1 MIDASRAQ
9 RWGTGAKG
17 RARRPGR
24 LAQGAPRRVLCGLA
38 LLALAGGSIGCRGLS
53 ATVPEPAGAARVALM
68 ATFTPLPPPTAS
80 LTPLPSGTPTAPY
93 ATATP
98 DEFEAAGMPVRL
110 EIPAIGVDAPVEH
123 VGRLPNEQI
132 DVPKLP
138 MDVAWFNESA
148 LPGQTGRTSIIV
160 GHLDSPTGPAVFW
173 DLRKLVPGDE
183 LIVTYSDGARH
194 VFTVEDKE
202 RYATDQ
208 LPRDKLLG
216 RTPRRMLNLITCDGA
231 WDRGVASY
239 AQRLAVYTSY
249 RGRLDAGLPTPTA
262 DPG

>member
-1 MIDASRAQ
+1 MSVPEPV
-9 RWGTGAKG
+9 GV
-17 RARRPGR
+17 AR
-24 LAQGAPRRVLCGLA
+24 
-38 LLALAGGSIGCRGLS
+38 LALA
-53 ATVPEPAGAARVALM
+53 

-80 LTPLPSGTPTAPY
+80 LTPLPSATATVPY
-93 ATATP
+93 ATPTP
-98 DEFEAAGMPVRL
+98 DEFEAAGVPVRL
-110 EIPAIGVDAPVEH
+110 EIPAIGVDAAVEN

-138 MDVAWFNESA
+138 GNVAWFHESA
-148 LPGQTGRTSIIV
+148 LPGQTGKTSVVV
-160 GHLDSPTGPAVFW
+160 GHLDSRTGPAVFW

-183 LIVTYSDGARH
+183 LTVTYNNGARY

-202 RYATDQ
+202 RYATDN

-216 RTPRRMLNLITCDGA
+216 KTPRRMLNLITCDGA

-239 AQRLAVYTSY
+239 SQRLAVYTSY

-262 DPG
+262 DSD